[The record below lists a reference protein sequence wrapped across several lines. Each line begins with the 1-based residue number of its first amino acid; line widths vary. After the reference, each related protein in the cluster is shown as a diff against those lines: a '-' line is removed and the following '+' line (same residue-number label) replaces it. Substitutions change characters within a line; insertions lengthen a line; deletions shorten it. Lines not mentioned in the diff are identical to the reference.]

1 MRGGRRF
8 LVVGASIVLIGVVVV
23 SLVMITAV
31 VFPVAL
37 AIELAVLALVVGTAS
52 RIRRGR
58 GGRLVQGLSSL
69 PRSHRRRRG
78 PDGQDARAPEQPSG
92 PRWVTQW
99 ETRPPVPDVPATR
112 ARLSV
117 VLGEWDLDGDTREDI
132 LLVVTELLSNAVDHG
147 LGPVRLA
154 VEFRGETVRIEVH
167 DAGPEPPRPLPPDP
181 QRLRGRGLHLI
192 DALSCRWGWV
202 DDPAGKTVWAEVAN
216 VRPTEADT
224 GHPAD
229 R

>member
-1 MRGGRRF
+1 
-8 LVVGASIVLIGVVVV
+8 VASIVLVGVVVV
-23 SLVMITAV
+23 SLVMVTAV

-37 AIELAVLALVVGTAS
+37 AIELAVLTLVVGAAS

-58 GGRLVQGLSSL
+58 GGRLLRGLSTL
-69 PRSHRRRRG
+69 PRTHRRG
-78 PDGQDARAPEQPSG
+78 NGSGGQDAQAQEQPSG

-99 ETRPPVPDVPATR
+99 DARPPVPDVPLTR

-117 VLGEWDLDGDTREDI
+117 VLGEWDLDGETREDI

-147 LGPVRLA
+147 RGPVRLA
-154 VEFRGETVRIEVH
+154 VEFRGGTVRVEVH
-167 DAGPEPPRPLPPDP
+167 DAAPDPPRPLPPDP
-181 QRLRGRGLHLI
+181 QRVRGRGLHLI
-192 DALSCRWGWV
+192 EALSCRWGWV

-216 VRPTEADT
+216 VRPTGADP